1 MIFISL
7 GANLDSRDHGLPVA
21 TLSAALDA
29 LGLHNCSVL
38 RRSSWYSS
46 APVPASS
53 QPWFVNAVAQ
63 LESNLAPESLL
74 AHLQAIEDRF
84 GRVRSTPNAPRTIDL
99 DLLVYD
105 DRVLQADPGP
115 IVPHPRM
122 HQRAFVLLPLRE
134 LAPDWVDPRSGRSLQ
149 DLIDDLPANQ
159 LCWPA
164 NEG

>member
-7 GANLDSRDHGLPVA
+7 GANLDSRDHGSPVA

-134 LAPDWVDPRSGRSLQ
+134 LAPDWADPRSGRSLQ

-159 LCWPA
+159 PCWPE